1 MQIIEG
7 VEGMAEN
14 PYDQLNV
21 GVVEMTRQPDGSLG
35 VRLKLVTHD
44 DADPPN
50 PRTVFCSELL

>member
-1 MQIIEG
+1 
-7 VEGMAEN
+7 MAEN